1 MVVKFTN
8 EQIRV
13 TLNWIAKCAR
23 TDFNS
28 GCSIVRPT
36 MMQHPEFPEFL
47 FLKYTKLQQEDG
59 DITRTVHYT
68 LVDPDGEMTSMSD
81 KWDDKMV
88 RMGVIADLLEFRL
101 NNGKIE
107 FV

>member
-1 MVVKFTN
+1 
-8 EQIRV
+8 
-13 TLNWIAKCAR
+13 
-23 TDFNS
+23 
-28 GCSIVRPT
+28 

-68 LVDPDGEMTSMSD
+68 LVDSDGEMMSMTD